1 MTKLNICSVQSLEII
16 NPDSGILTKKQVA
29 DKLAKVINL
38 KNSECITIF
47 GMKAKFGGGRTSAF
61 ALVYDSVESK
71 TKYDSTTGLR
81 RVSNVINC
89 IEGVRTGS

>member
-1 MTKLNICSVQSLEII
+1 MTR
-16 NPDSGILTKKQVA
+16 KQVA
-29 DKLAKVINL
+29 DKLAKVMNL